1 MEITFLG
8 HQTWLVTVGKTRILV
23 DPILRDSFGASNNKG
38 FQIYPPRAIDTHR
51 LKDIDAVFLSHEH
64 SLPYLKILLVK
75 VEYVITVNGIPMNII
90 NSDIILPVF
99 EPKNRLGRETV
110 GRSLGNGRGYFY
122 YVPSKSPYP
131 IVLIRVNEK
140 KITFPN
146 EVDFPA
152 IHVSFCVS

>member
-1 MEITFLG
+1 MT
-8 HQTWLVTVGKTRILV
+8 
-23 DPILRDSFGASNNKG
+23 S
-38 FQIYPPRAIDTHR
+38 
-51 LKDIDAVFLSHEH
+51 
-64 SLPYLKILLVK
+64 KILLVK
-75 VEYVITVNGIPMNII
+75 VEYVITVNGIPINII

-99 EPKNRLGRETV
+99 EPNKNRLGRETV

-122 YVPSKSPYP
+122 YVPSEVVTLKSPYP

-152 IHVSFCVS
+152 IHVCFCRS

>member
-1 MEITFLG
+1 MT
-8 HQTWLVTVGKTRILV
+8 
-23 DPILRDSFGASNNKG
+23 S
-38 FQIYPPRAIDTHR
+38 
-51 LKDIDAVFLSHEH
+51 
-64 SLPYLKILLVK
+64 KILFVK
-75 VEYVITVNGIPMNII
+75 VEYVIIVNGIPTNII

-122 YVPSKSPYP
+122 YVPSEVVTLKSPYP